1 MSQVLIQQYLNP
13 LRGLRKYAGTS
24 RESVVREAFKD
35 LLKGPSTYSKPIKTA
50 SGSSSIARR
59 RWTVFRER
67 RKSTGSATAA
77 LEWILDQHK
86 EKKPKDPTIREKF
99 NTYRFADYKEK
110 IIDLLLRV
118 ATVSVRTV
126 AITEAMKKILR

>member
-1 MSQVLIQQYLNP
+1 VSQVLIQQYLNP

-59 RWTVFRER
+59 RWTVFRGEAWEYR
-67 RKSTGSATAA
+67 LGNRCA

-86 EKKPKDPTIREKF
+86 EKKPTDPTSARSLIP
-99 NTYRFADYKEK
+99 
-110 IIDLLLRV
+110 IGLP
-118 ATVSVRTV
+118 
-126 AITEAMKKILR
+126 ITKKKSSTCCCA